1 MMFNKRKLMRNLA
14 SIMDFLTY
22 NRYVKV
28 VYLLWLVQ
36 TVSLFIMYLV
46 TRNPV
51 TYSIVSLIWFFIVL
65 YIIVTDGWTSYK
77 DSKYIKELE
86 DKLCALNDPE
96 LKIDLAAVCHNI
108 WSEDIG
114 ESSNN
119 PVENSRASVCYD
131 SLTPEEKEVNLKKA
145 SLILDTVKNYV

>member
-1 MMFNKRKLMRNLA
+1 
-14 SIMDFLTY
+14 
-22 NRYVKV
+22 
-28 VYLLWLVQ
+28 
-36 TVSLFIMYLV
+36 MYLV
-46 TRNPV
+46 TRDPV
-51 TYSIVSLIWFFIVL
+51 TYGIVNLSWYFIVP
-65 YIIVTDGWTSYK
+65 YIIVTDSWTSYK
-77 DSKYIKELE
+77 DTKYIKELE

-131 SLTPEEKEVNLKKA
+131 SLTPKEKEVNLRKA
-145 SLILDTVKNYV
+145 SLILDIVKNYV